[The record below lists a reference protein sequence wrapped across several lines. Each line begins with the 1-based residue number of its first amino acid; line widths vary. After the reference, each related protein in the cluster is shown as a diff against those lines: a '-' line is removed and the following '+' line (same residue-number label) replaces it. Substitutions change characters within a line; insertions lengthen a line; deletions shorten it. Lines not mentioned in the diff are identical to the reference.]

1 MSSFDDL
8 GWRWYWH
15 IHVLHSGLDLSF
27 WFTSEHQAWRGLL
40 KWNWL
45 QQTCEGALHSIGI
58 QNQWD
63 ASHTSTF
70 PTMWEPFLD
79 DSSFGSNTLWGI
91 LFKVGITGNKNQS
104 HWSTMAGVKFII
116 SAWCLA
122 ACRIVWEPWTTKE
135 ATGWDHPSGQI
146 ITLHQPK
153 FPGKRGISLHQLT
166 FGVRSPQRS
175 L

>member
-27 WFTSEHQAWRGLL
+27 WFTSQHQAWRGLL

-45 QQTCEGALHSIGI
+45 QQTCLGALHSIGI

-70 PTMWEPFLD
+70 PTTWEPFLD
-79 DSSFGSNTLWGI
+79 DSSIGSNTLWGI
-91 LFKVGITGNKNQS
+91 LFKVGITGKIMAKSLINYGWSEVHNQHMMFS
-104 HWSTMAGVKFII
+104 CLPNSLGTLNDKRSNRMRPSIWPNYNI
-116 SAWCLA
+116 S
-122 ACRIVWEPWTTKE
+122 
-135 ATGWDHPSGQI
+135 PS
-146 ITLHQPK
+146 
-153 FPGKRGISLHQLT
+153 
-166 FGVRSPQRS
+166 
-175 L
+175 